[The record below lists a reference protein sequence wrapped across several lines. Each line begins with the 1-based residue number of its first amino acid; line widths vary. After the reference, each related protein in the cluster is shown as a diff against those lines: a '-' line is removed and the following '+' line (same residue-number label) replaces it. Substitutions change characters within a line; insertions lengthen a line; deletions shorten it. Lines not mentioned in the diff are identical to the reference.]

1 MDARTAH
8 QQEQAWI
15 AQARQGNLAAFAH
28 LVQAYQRPVYNLT
41 YRMLGNAQDA
51 EDAAQE
57 TFLRAFQHL
66 HTYDPRRKFA
76 NWILSI
82 ASHHCVDRLR
92 RRRQGWVS
100 LDEMSEQGR
109 SVPSR
114 GASLEEAAVASEAA
128 EEVQHLLEHLPPK
141 DRLTLVLFYWYEM
154 SHREIAEV
162 TGSSVSAVKSRL
174 HRARL
179 ALAQML
185 QEARATEEQ
194 APTSNCPARPRL
206 REVGGQ

>member
-1 MDARTAH
+1 MDARTA
-8 QQEQAWI
+8 QQEEQAWI
-15 AQARQGNLAAFAH
+15 AQARQGDLAAFAH
-28 LVQAYQRPVYNLT
+28 LVQAYQRLVYNLT

-92 RRRQGWVS
+92 RRRKRWAS
-100 LDEMSEQGR
+100 LDEMSEQGH

-114 GASLEEAAVASEAA
+114 GESLEEAAMASEAA
-128 EEVQHLLEHLPPK
+128 EEVQRLLERMPPR
-141 DRLTLVLFYWYEM
+141 DRLALILFYWYEM

-179 ALAQML
+179 ALARML
-185 QEARATEEQ
+185 REGRAAGER
-194 APTSNCPARPRL
+194 APTGGRTVRPRP
-206 REVGGQ
+206 REVEGR